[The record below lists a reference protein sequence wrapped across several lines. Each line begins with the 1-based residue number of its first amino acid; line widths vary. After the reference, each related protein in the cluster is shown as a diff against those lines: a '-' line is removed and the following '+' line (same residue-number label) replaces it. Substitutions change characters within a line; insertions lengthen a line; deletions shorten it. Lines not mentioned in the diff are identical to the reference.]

1 MVMAKNGR
9 TGNRKRAGTRGA
21 SRPAARDPAPQ
32 AGTPR
37 TSPAA
42 PTPTAAGTDATTGV
56 PERREDAPPAT
67 STPERA
73 ERFPPRSRTGF
84 VVVGIGASAGGLE
97 ALEEFFN
104 TVPPNSGLAFVVISH
119 QRPGQTSLL
128 PQLLAKRAAIPA
140 LEATDGMRVEPDH
153 LYLAPP
159 GSHMSLRDGRLVF
172 PEPTGAEPRVALP
185 IDYFFRS
192 LAEDRGPDA
201 VGIVLSGAGSDGTL
215 GLKAIKGHAGLT
227 LAQDAASA
235 RYSSMPQSA
244 ITAGAVDYVRPP
256 QEMADLLLNYA
267 RRARHLPTENV
278 QVWHRIHLL
287 LQERSGVDFSAYK
300 MGTAQRRLERRMHV
314 NQIASIG
321 EYLRYLQANP
331 HELDALFSELLIG
344 VTSFF
349 RDPLAFDALA
359 QALPALLNERPDGNP
374 VRVWVAGCSTGEEAY
389 SIGILVREYLSA
401 RGAPLN
407 VQIFG
412 TDIDPRAIETAR
424 TGFYPSGIVND
435 VTPARLERFFVK
447 EDAGYRVRKE
457 IRDQV
462 VFAVHNVLGD
472 PPFSK
477 LDLLSCRNLL
487 IYLENVAQQRLLR
500 LFHHALNPGG
510 LLFLGPSESV
520 EEGRE
525 LYTALD
531 RKWKLFRRAD
541 VPAPPLETLPW
552 GGMRSAAREVPAPV
566 PAAEPRRPSLVA
578 LLQTMLLDE
587 YAPASVVIDSRGE
600 IVFIHGRTGMYLE
613 PAPGRPSNVLVE
625 MARPGLRAA
634 LAAVLREATLTRK
647 EIVRKGARVRTNGST
662 IRVDVTVRPISE
674 PEALRRLWLVTFVP
688 TGREFAVRKAPKGPG
703 DARHRESSELIDE
716 LSYTKER
723 LQHSLEELQATN
735 EELMSSNEELTST
748 NEELQSANE
757 ELETTKEE
765 MQSLNEE
772 LVTVNAE
779 LQAKLD
785 DVAEAH
791 ADLQNLLNST
801 DIATVFLDTDLK
813 IKRFTPQAHDVF
825 HLIPSDV
832 GRPLADLVPSLAYDR
847 LMADA
852 RDVLRTLTPVERVVH
867 SENDTWYT
875 MRIVPYRTIK
885 DAIGGLVL
893 TFVDVTR
900 AKQAESVLTQARN
913 YFESIVE
920 TVREPLLVLDAD
932 LKVVSANR
940 AFYRAFDLL
949 PADVQGRVLW
959 ELAGGAWSTPE
970 LREQLERVRSANATF
985 ENLETEAVFPRI
997 GRRRVVVNG
1006 RRLEQQIGL
1015 PGSILLVIGERPVIA

>member
-1 MVMAKNGR
+1 VAS
-9 TGNRKRAGTRGA
+9 TESSSTHPQPRALRSHAAGPGETRSGSLSSA
-21 SRPAARDPAPQ
+21 PPDRAAPFTARD
-32 AGTPR
+32 
-37 TSPAA
+37 
-42 PTPTAAGTDATTGV
+42 
-56 PERREDAPPAT
+56 
-67 STPERA
+67 
-73 ERFPPRSRTGF
+73 RSGF
-84 VVVGIGASAGGLE
+84 LVVGIGASAGGLE

-104 TVPPNSGLAFVVISH
+104 AVPANSGLAFVVISH

-128 PQLLAKRAAIPA
+128 PQLLAKRAAMPA
-140 LEATDGMRVEPDH
+140 IEGTDGMRVEPNR

-159 GSHMSLRDGRLVF
+159 GSHMSLRDGKLVL
-172 PEPTGAEPRVALP
+172 PEPAGAEPRVALP

-215 GLKAIKGHAGLT
+215 GLKAIKGHAGMT

-244 ITAGAVDYVRPP
+244 VAAGAVDYVRRP
-256 QEMADLLLNYA
+256 QDMVDVLLNYA
-267 RRARHLPTENV
+267 RRARQVPTENT
-278 QVWHRIHLL
+278 QAWHRIILL

-300 MGTAQRRLERRMHV
+300 LGTAQRRLERRMHV
-314 NQIASIG
+314 NQLASLG
-321 EYLRYLQANP
+321 DYLRYLQANA
-331 HELDALFSELLIG
+331 HEVDALFSELLIG

-359 QALPALLNERPDGNP
+359 QALPGMLDGRPDGAP
-374 VRVWVAGCSTGEEAY
+374 VRVWVPGCSSGEEAY
-389 SIGILVREYLSA
+389 SIGILLREYLA
-401 RGAPLN
+401 VRGTPLN

-412 TDIDPRAIETAR
+412 TDVDPRAIETAR
-424 TGFYPSGIVND
+424 TGFYPAGIVND
-435 VTPARLERFFVK
+435 VTPERLERFFVK
-447 EDAGYRVRKE
+447 EDHGYRVRKDL
-457 IRDQV
+457 RDLV
-462 VFAVHNVLGD
+462 VFATHNVLAD

-477 LDLLSCRNLL
+477 LDVLSCRNLL

-500 LFHHALNPGG
+500 LFHHALNAGG

-520 EEGRE
+520 EEARD
-525 LYTALD
+525 LFTSLD

-541 VPAPPLETLPW
+541 VPSPPLEPLPW
-552 GGMRSAAREVPAPV
+552 GGMRGAPREM
-566 PAAEPRRPSLVA
+566 PAATPAGKERRPSIVA
-578 LLQTMLLDE
+578 LLQTMLLDQF
-587 YAPASVVIDSRGE
+587 APASVVVDSRGE
-600 IVFIHGRTGMYLE
+600 VVFIHGRTGLYLE
-613 PAPGRPSNVLVE
+613 PAPGRPTNVLVE

-634 LAAVLREATLTRK
+634 LAAMLREASLTRK
-647 EIVRKGARVRTNGST
+647 EVARRAARVRTNGGST
-662 IRVDVTVRPISE
+662 RVDVAVRPITE
-674 PEALRRLWLVTFVP
+674 PEALRRLWLVTFASGGRAARPRPRRLAAPVP
-688 TGREFAVRKAPKGPG
+688 AAHDR
-703 DARHRESSELIDE
+703 DASELVDE

-779 LQAKLD
+779 LRAKLD
-785 DVAEAH
+785 DLAEAH
-791 ADLQNLLNST
+791 ADLQSLLNST

-813 IKRFTPQAHDVF
+813 IKRFTPQAREVF
-825 HLIPSDV
+825 HMIPTDV
-832 GRPLADLVPSLAYDR
+832 GRPLADLVPSLAYER
-847 LMADA
+847 LMDDA
-852 RDVLRTLTPVERVVH
+852 REVLRTLTPCERVLH
-867 SENDTWYT
+867 SAEDTWYT
-875 MRIVPYRTIK
+875 MRILPYRTVK

-900 AKQAESVLTQARN
+900 TKQAESLLTQARD

-920 TVREPLLVLDAD
+920 TLREPLLVLDAD
-932 LKVVSANR
+932 LRVVSANR

-949 PADVQGRVLW
+949 PAEVEGHLPW

-970 LREQLERVRSANATF
+970 LRAQLERVRRENVTFEGIAVEATF
-985 ENLETEAVFPRI
+985 PRV
-997 GRRRVVVNG
+997 GHRRVVVNG

-1015 PGSILLVIGERPVIA
+1015 PGSILLVMDERPGGA